1 MFQNNQLTENIIE
14 YIVLESLVQDGRSIA
29 QIPSYF
35 WARCNVKISAEDLKD
50 PLRRLYEAEFVQIDW
65 PLEYKNV
72 NDLSEEVFSNCW
84 FGLTPLG
91 EAIYEESD
99 PLNM

>member
-1 MFQNNQLTENIIE
+1 MNMFQNNRLTECVIE
-14 YIVLESLVQDGRSIA
+14 YIVLESLVQDGRSIE

-35 WARCNVKISAEDLKD
+35 RVRCNAKISAEELKE
-50 PLRRLYEAEFVQIDW
+50 PLRRLYEAKFVQIDW

-72 NDLSEEVFSNCW
+72 EDLTEEVFRNCW

-91 EAIYEESD
+91 EETYEKSD
-99 PLNM
+99 PL